1 MGNLWFLWEIAL
13 TGEALMIITPTAEE
27 CSQAVL
33 GIMSLISPITYNG
46 DFRPY
51 FTIYDSDF
59 KHFSD
64 LHDRK
69 MLSSLILGVTNPFF
83 LKTLPNMPNVL
94 IINNDA
100 HSNTINPNSSNSLLG
115 SPSSMISNNEITS
128 SGNANTNRNGNGNG
142 NGTGNQN
149 TSKNKN
155 KDKTKNKSKK
165 SKSKSNSNNNK
176 NNNNIDES
184 KESATYNMGDVT
196 TADTNDDGFVTIS
209 TPTSQTPKSK
219 SKSLSNSLASP
230 HSSMTLTAENLVTVH
245 VRQQSKV
252 C

>member
-94 IINNDA
+94 IINNDSICNTN
-100 HSNTINPNSSNSLLG
+100 SNTNNNSGMVSN
-115 SPSSMISNNEITS
+115 SPSSVNSNNDIMS
-128 SGNANTNRNGNGNG
+128 SGNGNNSGNNINNNNNNRKSK
-142 NGTGNQN
+142 
-149 TSKNKN
+149 SKNKN
-155 KDKTKNKSKK
+155 
-165 SKSKSNSNNNK
+165 NK
-176 NNNNIDES
+176 NRKKHASTNDIDES
-184 KESATYNMGDVT
+184 KESATYNMGDITAT
-196 TADTNDDGFVTIS
+196 TDVAEDGFVHVS
-209 TPTSQTPKSK
+209 TPVSETPKSK
-219 SKSLSNSLASP
+219 SQSLSNSLASP
-230 HSSMTLTAENLVTVH
+230 HASMTLTAENLVTVH

-252 C
+252 CLTCFVTGRQ